1 MLVEEDQEKEE
12 AAWQIA
18 EMIVKDVTSIT
29 LNKSEDCDAD
39 AVAKPESAIIHD
51 YGTDCTGVA
60 SIETVS

>member
-1 MLVEEDQEKEE
+1 VLVEEDQEKEE

-29 LNKSEDCDAD
+29 LSKSEDCDAGEIT
-39 AVAKPESAIIHD
+39 KPEYAIINN